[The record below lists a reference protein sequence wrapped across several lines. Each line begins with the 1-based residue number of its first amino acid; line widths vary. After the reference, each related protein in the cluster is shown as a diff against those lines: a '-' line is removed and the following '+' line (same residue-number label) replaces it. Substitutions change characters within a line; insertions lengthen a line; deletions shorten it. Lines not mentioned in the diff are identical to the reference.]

1 MYILLNRP
9 LRGDERGET
18 KQIARQSASTKLG
31 GGAEVDGFNKTLT
44 SLDVNINPKA
54 LLYVVLFMT
63 IVLAIA
69 LIISSS
75 NILRKKPKDLLID
88 TK

>member
-1 MYILLNRP
+1 MNTHRAEIEAALGAGKITPATVEYHKASCRQDGGL
-9 LRGDERGET
+9 ERFRDFV
-18 KQIARQSASTKLG
+18 KA
-31 GGAEVDGFNKTLT
+31 
-44 SLDVNINPKA
+44 A